1 MKKNI
6 AIVLCGGK
14 GSRISEITKIIPK
27 SLIKINKKPII
38 WFVISYLINSGIK
51 KIILPLGYKGNQIR
65 NYIKKEFQHHLEKI
79 DLIDTGR
86 DTEIFERIYKVKN
99 LLSGYDN
106 FLILNSDTVF
116 DLNLKKFINFH
127 NKNNFNITLSGI
139 KMKSSWGSIIRKKNS
154 IKLYKFIKNEVIDM
168 YQLKGFNKYEAFR
181 NTGISI
187 MKVKI
192 LKTIKI
198 KKKLDFE
205 SFFFNKIDDIGSFI
219 FDGFWY
225 PIETYKD
232 YSQLKND
239 TILKNR
245 VKNLID
251 KING

>member
-116 DLNLKKFINFH
+116 DLNLHGDLLLEKKI
-127 NKNNFNITLSGI
+127 
-139 KMKSSWGSIIRKKNS
+139 
-154 IKLYKFIKNEVIDM
+154 V
-168 YQLKGFNKYEAFR
+168 
-181 NTGISI
+181 
-187 MKVKI
+187 
-192 LKTIKI
+192 
-198 KKKLDFE
+198 
-205 SFFFNKIDDIGSFI
+205 
-219 FDGFWY
+219 
-225 PIETYKD
+225 
-232 YSQLKND
+232 
-239 TILKNR
+239 
-245 VKNLID
+245 
-251 KING
+251 